1 MGQASS
7 SECLRSERLHF
18 WGVFPAQSKELQP
31 SRLCSVWSGVV
42 LMAHALG
49 QSREVLPAVVGRGV
63 GSWQGALSSAGSAV
77 PPILP
82 SMSCGCSELTPG
94 KPMRQ
99 QGPTFAR
106 GFVVEEVGCY
116 IKTQLQ
122 GCCCLEER
130 EKRLYQH
137 CCPAGAG
144 RAAPGPV
151 HPIATLI
158 GVNPALGC

>member
-1 MGQASS
+1 MGQTSS

-42 LMAHALG
+42 LMEQGGSARSRAL
-49 QSREVLPAVVGRGV
+49 GRGV

-82 SMSCGCSELTPG
+82 SMSSGCSW
-94 KPMRQ
+94 RQ
-99 QGPTFAR
+99 QGPIFAR